1 MTSSLAR
8 TQEGGNVAALFAK
21 VWCVDFEYRADA
33 GERPWPVCMVARE
46 SGTGRE
52 LRLWRDD
59 LLTLNRAPFD
69 VGPDALFVAYF
80 ASAELGCFLE
90 LGWPL
95 PENVLDLYVEHR
107 VETNGEP
114 TLCGDGLLGALSLRG
129 LGYIDA
135 GEKDAMRRLVCDQ
148 HQWTAEERRKILDYC
163 ASDVDGLAALLPR
176 MAPSIDWPRAL
187 LRGRYMKAVARM
199 ERTGV
204 PIDAALHRAMIA
216 DWNNLKGDLIAAVD
230 ADFGVYEGTA

>member
-1 MTSSLAR
+1 MLPPSLLRFGVSISNTEPMQASVRGRFVWSLAR
-8 TQEGGNVAALFAK
+8 FGHGPRTSALARRFAQ
-21 VWCVDFEYRADA
+21 
-33 GERPWPVCMVARE
+33 
-46 SGTGRE
+46 
-52 LRLWRDD
+52 L
-59 LLTLNRAPFD
+59 LNRAPFD

-129 LGYIDA
+129 LGHIDA

-163 ASDVDGLAALLPR
+163 ASDVDGLAAP
-176 MAPSIDWPRAL
+176 P
-187 LRGRYMKAVARM
+187 
-199 ERTGV
+199 
-204 PIDAALHRAMIA
+204 AADGSLHRLAPRFA
-216 DWNNLKGDLIAAVD
+216 SRPLH
-230 ADFGVYEGTA
+230 EGRGQNGANRRSD